1 MMQDMLTE
9 SRSQSRKMSC
19 TLMKFMDVSP
29 FVHNED
35 RERLKNVAFLVDIV
49 FARASLLA
57 NPCIRMAPVSTF
69 CAIATANPLL
79 SHFTLSSNVS
89 TWFFD
94 KHNNKPMLGI
104 NESLNCILEEETD
117 SQPVLMDRND

>member
-1 MMQDMLTE
+1 MLTE
-9 SRSQSRKMSC
+9 SPSQSRKMSW

-29 FVHNED
+29 FVHRED

-57 NPCIRMAPVSTF
+57 KPCIRMAPVSTF

-89 TWFFD
+89 T
-94 KHNNKPMLGI
+94 
-104 NESLNCILEEETD
+104 
-117 SQPVLMDRND
+117 